1 MNNIHKSLQ
10 LKPTAETNNTTNF
23 LDLSITRQHN
33 KLTLNIYRKPTTIHH
48 SSNHPIEH
56 KTAAYRFLLN
66 RMHRL
71 PITQELKEQEM
82 STIYQIAKKNG
93 YTKQSIDKLNTQ
105 IISKNKGQTN
115 NAPPTQPIN
124 KKWAVFEYHSP
135 MIKKVTN
142 IFKNTNLHI
151 SYRVSNTT
159 QKLLQNHNEN
169 QKNIDANSGIYS
181 LKCNT
186 CDKKYVGQTGRSDN
200 AIRNINDTSKIMN
213 QNRHTHYIY

>member
-1 MNNIHKSLQ
+1 MTVPKQIPQRTLFMNNIHKSLQ
-10 LKPTAETNNTTNF
+10 FTPTAEINNTTNF

-33 KLTLNIYRKPTTIHH
+33 KLTLNIYRKPITTDTTIHH

-71 PITQELKEQEM
+71 TITQEYKEQEM
-82 STIYQIAKKNG
+82 NTIYQIARKNG

-105 IISKNKGQTN
+105 ITKKLKDQTN
-115 NAPPTQPIN
+115 NTPPTQLPN
-124 KKWAVFEYHSP
+124 KKWASFEYHSH
-135 MIKKVTN
+135 MVRKVTN
-142 IFKNTNLHI
+142 IFKNTNRHI

-159 QKLLQNHNEN
+159 QKLLQNHNN
-169 QKNIDANSGIYS
+169 KQDVYTNSGIYS

-186 CDKKYVGQTGRSDN
+186 CNK
-200 AIRNINDTSKIMN
+200 
-213 QNRHTHYIY
+213 